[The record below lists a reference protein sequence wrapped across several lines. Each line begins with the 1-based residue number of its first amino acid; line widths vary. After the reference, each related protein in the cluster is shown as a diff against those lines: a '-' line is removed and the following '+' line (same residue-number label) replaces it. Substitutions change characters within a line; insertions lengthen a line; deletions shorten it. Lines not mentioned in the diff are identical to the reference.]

1 MYWQFCSVMIWKAN
15 TIWDFETWIQVSN
28 QCSASVNIFPDNCG
42 AFAHIFSPGWGEG
55 TGISYP
61 GLPPFHRGALGFR
74 LEIQTWCRILWE
86 SPSSSSQI
94 VMSVREGKN
103 LLRFW
108 VVFFLDRDLLH
119 FFLCLSSHNATHH
132 YKYSETV
139 LTRICMGRSAIYPRL
154 IWLLKCTHH
163 REIMLSK

>member
-1 MYWQFCSVMIWKAN
+1 MYWQFWSVMIWKAN
-15 TIWDFETWIQVSN
+15 RFWNLDPGQ
-28 QCSASVNIFPDNCG
+28 QSVFCISQHPPWQLWCIC
-42 AFAHIFSPGWGEG
+42 AYLQSWVGEG
-55 TGISYP
+55 TGICYP

-119 FFLCLSSHNATHH
+119 FFFCLSSHNATHH
-132 YKYSETV
+132 YKYSENYYSV
-139 LTRICMGRSAIYPRL
+139 NEDLYGA
-154 IWLLKCTHH
+154 
-163 REIMLSK
+163 

>member
-15 TIWDFETWIQVSN
+15 RFWNLDPGQ
-28 QCSASVNIFPDNCG
+28 QSVFC
-42 AFAHIFSPGWGEG
+42 
-55 TGISYP
+55 ISQH
-61 GLPPFHRGALGFR
+61 LPWQLWCICAYLQSWVGGGDWHFLPRTTPISQTSSWLSFR